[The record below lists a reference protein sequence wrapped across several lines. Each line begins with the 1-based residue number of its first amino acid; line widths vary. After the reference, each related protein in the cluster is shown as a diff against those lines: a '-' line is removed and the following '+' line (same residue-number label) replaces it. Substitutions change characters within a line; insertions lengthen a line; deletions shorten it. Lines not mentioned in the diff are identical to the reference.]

1 MGSLIL
7 HSTTESL
14 DLSDD
19 EDDLGKGFSSA
30 TRRST
35 RVTSSTGN
43 PFYTATSGITVDSD
57 SSAGSPPEDEE
68 DLTPSKMMAHTKR
81 NTESSSKS
89 KRLNSITLSN
99 SEETTPSKSGKNQP
113 ILLDDSEDELAS
125 LPRPIRGRKAG
136 SLIIPTKEN
145 DDEDEDEDSEP
156 PVASS
161 AVRSRRSIVVDDD
174 SDELPKNSRGSKLKN
189 KEFIE
194 LDSESEDEEPV
205 VSPLKRR
212 KPLVGPESSDVISS
226 PMKRRKQARDESGKK
241 LALISKIPN

>member
-1 MGSLIL
+1 V
-7 HSTTESL
+7 
-14 DLSDD
+14 SDD

-43 PFYTATSGITVDSD
+43 PFYTGTSGIADDSD

-68 DLTPSKMMAHTKR
+68 DFTPSQIISHTKR

-89 KRLNSITLSN
+89 KRLKSITLSN
-99 SEETTPSKSGKNQP
+99 SEETTPSKSDKQQP

-136 SLIIPTKEN
+136 NLIIPTKEN
-145 DDEDEDEDSEP
+145 GDEDEDDDSEP

-161 AVRSRRSIVVDDD
+161 AVRSRRSIIVDDD
-174 SDELPKNSRGSKLKN
+174 SDELPQNSRGSKLKN
-189 KEFIE
+189 KEFVGS
-194 LDSESEDEEPV
+194 DSESEDEEPV

-212 KPLVGPESSDVISS
+212 KPLVGSESSDIISS
-226 PMKRRKQARDESGKK
+226 PMKRRKQATDESGRK
-241 LALISKIPN
+241 LALIEKFSRNLTFY